1 MSLSCESLVGNGGSF
16 AEGIVR
22 TSVMKVKTL
31 SVGHNLDMANGNV
44 DFHQVLLS
52 KVLYED

>member
-1 MSLSCESLVGNGGSF
+1 MTPTVVIFHGRNILVLSGYQS
-16 AEGIVR
+16 
-22 TSVMKVKTL
+22 KTWQTCIL
-31 SVGHNLDMANGNV
+31 QHITEQVSGVL